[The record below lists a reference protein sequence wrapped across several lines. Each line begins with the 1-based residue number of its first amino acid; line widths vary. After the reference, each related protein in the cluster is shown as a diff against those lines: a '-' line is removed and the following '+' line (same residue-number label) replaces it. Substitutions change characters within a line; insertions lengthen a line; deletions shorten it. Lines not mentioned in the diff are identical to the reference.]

1 MDDESQKYQLNVGYS
16 FLFIVGELMKSFSL
30 ADEFDTA
37 TRVNILRKLS
47 LYIRVGA
54 GKTFKKDLIVMF
66 NEINV
71 LLDLANITGKSS
83 EIDAAKRKAQP
94 LINELY
100 VFLLDELNRRDL
112 FLPKKTQLVTGR
124 FKRDD
129 NEEVVEGIG
138 AES

>member
-1 MDDESQKYQLNVGYS
+1 MDDEGQKYQLNVGFS

-129 NEEVVEGIG
+129 NEEVVEGV
-138 AES
+138 AE

>member
-129 NEEVVEGIG
+129 NEEVVEGV
-138 AES
+138 AE